1 MATRKVAAVRAAE
14 IETVAGEVTKGDVV
28 RKITSRKFWVCV
40 AAFLGSVGAPP
51 TTRRSR
57 SSAPCARCSAPPF
70 TRLQKRP
77 LTRNE
82 RRRGNEHLFSRLASA
97 QA

>member
-40 AAFLGSVGAPP
+40 AAFLGSVGASIAGI
-51 TTRRSR
+51 TTDNQTVAVIGTVCAVL
-57 SSAPCARCSAPPF
+57 SAAIYAAAEAAVDTQRA
-70 TRLQKRP
+70 K
-77 LTRNE
+77 E
-82 RRRGNEHLFSRLASA
+82 GK
-97 QA
+97 